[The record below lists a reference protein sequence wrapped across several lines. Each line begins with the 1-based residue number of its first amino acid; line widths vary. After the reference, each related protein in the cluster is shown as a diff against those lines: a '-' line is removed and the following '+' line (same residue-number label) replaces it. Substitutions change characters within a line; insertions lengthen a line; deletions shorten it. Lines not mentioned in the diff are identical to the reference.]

1 LIPPPHLLRFHR
13 REVVKAGIS
22 RHADQHDQSG
32 VDVAKSKT
40 MEGNRKAGDADDGDE
55 KENIKTRTSFHAD
68 EYRQSG
74 VDVPKSK
81 TMEENRKA
89 GVLNS

>member
-1 LIPPPHLLRFHR
+1 
-13 REVVKAGIS
+13 
-22 RHADQHDQSG
+22 
-32 VDVAKSKT
+32 